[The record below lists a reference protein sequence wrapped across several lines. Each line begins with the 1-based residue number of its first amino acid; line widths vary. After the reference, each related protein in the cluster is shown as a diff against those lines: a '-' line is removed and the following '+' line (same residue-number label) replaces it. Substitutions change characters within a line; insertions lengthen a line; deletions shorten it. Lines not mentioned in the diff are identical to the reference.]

1 MLGIVLGPFT
11 FSITITFLAVSAG
24 LAITFPL
31 ALPFAWLLFMLVQ
44 GFGRFERSRFAALL
58 DVDIPN
64 PHAPLQ
70 WTQANLLVAL
80 HVMRRSLGHS
90 HA

>member
-1 MLGIVLGPFT
+1 MLSAYWGHR
-11 FSITITFLAVSAG
+11 FLKTGSVSDRDRQILHLNRS
-24 LAITFPL
+24 LAQISD
-31 ALPFAWLLFMLVQ
+31 AWNCPELYYLQ
-44 GFGRFERSRFAALL
+44 NGRY
-58 DVDIPN
+58 VPN